1 VVQAI
6 SNFLGA
12 WARRRGFKGYLEI
25 IPNGVDTKRFLGD
38 PIPHK
43 GTILI
48 TASRLVHKNAID
60 DVIRALQ
67 LLPAHIRFEILGVG
81 PDEGVLKKLAKDLGI
96 STRVVWKGFVDHKDL
111 PRHLHAADIFIRPS
125 RSEGMGNSF
134 IEAMAAGVPVIATQE
149 GGLADFIFDEKTAFV
164 VEKDSPH
171 QIAQKVE
178 KILGNSELVKKV
190 VDDARALAIKMYD
203 WDIIT
208 RDMREKVFSRLFV

>member
-1 VVQAI
+1 
-6 SNFLGA
+6 
-12 WARRRGFKGYLEI
+12 
-25 IPNGVDTKRFLGD
+25 
-38 PIPHK
+38 
-43 GTILI
+43 
-48 TASRLVHKNAID
+48 
-60 DVIRALQ
+60 
-67 LLPAHIRFEILGVG
+67 
-81 PDEGVLKKLAKDLGI
+81 
-96 STRVVWKGFVDHKDL
+96 
-111 PRHLHAADIFIRPS
+111 
-125 RSEGMGNSF
+125 MGNSF

-203 WDIIT
+203 WDIIA